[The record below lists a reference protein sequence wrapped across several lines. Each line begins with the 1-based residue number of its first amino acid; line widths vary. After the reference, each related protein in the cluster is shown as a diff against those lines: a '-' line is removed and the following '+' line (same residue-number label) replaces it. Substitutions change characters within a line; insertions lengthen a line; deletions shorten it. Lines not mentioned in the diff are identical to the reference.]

1 MTTATTQAE
10 RPRAAERSR
19 STEAGAKRRAA
30 KRRAPHRVERR
41 GAFILMAPYL
51 LLFVVAAAIPI
62 GYAFWI
68 SLQKAPTLVN
78 PQTGFGGFESFVTV
92 VTDYRFFGTF
102 VNIFTVMIIW
112 LPIMILGIVAMALLI
127 HASPGRF
134 GGAMRFV
141 YYIPGA
147 LAGIANFVLW
157 VYLLNPSQSPIAF
170 LWQDLGMTTLKE
182 VVTTENLPLILTA
195 MLFFQGLG
203 TWIVIVNGGLNGIS
217 DEIFEAAA
225 LDGANAWQLAWR
237 IKLPL
242 IRPWIGYAALMNLAY
257 GFQLFL
263 EPYLMRQISA
273 GSIDSEWA
281 PTQLGYAFAFT
292 NRNFPAAAAM
302 SIILLV
308 ITLAIG
314 IIIVFR
320 SGLFGEREEKAR

>member
-1 MTTATTQAE
+1 MSTATLD
-10 RPRAAERSR
+10 
-19 STEAGAKRRAA
+19 RRATDA
-30 KRRAPHRVERR
+30 PGKPARARRRAPHRVEAR
-41 GAFILMAPYL
+41 GAWILLAPYAA
-51 LLFVVAAAIPI
+51 LFLVAAAIPI
-62 GYAFWI
+62 GYAFYI

-78 PQTGFGGFESFVTV
+78 PASGFGGFDSFITT
-92 VTDYRFFGTF
+92 VTDYRFVDTF
-102 VNIFTVMIIW
+102 VNIFTVMAVW
-112 LPIMILGIVAMALLI
+112 LPLMIVGIVGLALLV

-147 LAGIANFVLW
+147 LGGIANFVLW
-157 VYLLNPSQSPIAF
+157 VYLLNPAQSPIAF
-170 LWQDLGMTTLKE
+170 LWRGMELDNLKE
-182 VVTTENLPLILTA
+182 VVTTSNLPGILTA
-195 MLFFQGLG
+195 MLFFQGVG
-203 TWIVIVNGGLNGIS
+203 TWIVIVNGGLNGIP

-237 IKLPL
+237 VKLPL

-263 EPYLMRQISA
+263 EPYLLRQISA
-273 GSIDSEWA
+273 GSVDSEWA

-314 IIIVFR
+314 VIIVFR
-320 SGLFGEREEKAR
+320 SGLFGDDRERSK